1 MIDKLLSASIR
12 FGAGTKGTV
21 IMSIV
26 SFIEAVFFPVPP
38 DPFLG
43 FLCIKK
49 NYRHIVKM
57 VLICLFFSITGGC
70 VGYFLGDEI
79 VNYAIKN
86 DIGFISNNLD
96 KIELVKNRI
105 NEDTF
110 MLMLTSGFT
119 PLPFKVFCI
128 AAGILNAKFLP
139 FLFGAIIGRLLRFSL
154 VAYLAKIFGEKFES
168 ILKSKE
174 VVYLSIA
181 LIVILI
187 IYFIYKWI

>member
-1 MIDKLLSASIR
+1 MIDKLLRTSLKFR
-12 FGAGTKGTV
+12 GRLKGIV

-26 SFIEAVFFPVPP
+26 SFTEAIFFPIPP

-49 NYRHIVKM
+49 TYRQILRM
-57 VLICLFFSITGGC
+57 VLICLFFSIVGGC
-70 VGYFLGDEI
+70 IGYFLGDEI
-79 VNYAIKN
+79 VRYAVENNIS
-86 DIGFISNNLD
+86 FISNNID
-96 KIELVKNRI
+96 KIELIQDRI
-105 NEDTF
+105 DEDTF
-110 MLMLTSGFT
+110 LLMLTSGFT
-119 PLPFKVFCI
+119 PLPFKIFCI
-128 AAGILNAKFLP
+128 AAGILNAEFLP
-139 FLFGAIIGRLLRFSL
+139 FLIGAIIGRSLRFGL

-174 VVYLSIA
+174 VLYLSIA